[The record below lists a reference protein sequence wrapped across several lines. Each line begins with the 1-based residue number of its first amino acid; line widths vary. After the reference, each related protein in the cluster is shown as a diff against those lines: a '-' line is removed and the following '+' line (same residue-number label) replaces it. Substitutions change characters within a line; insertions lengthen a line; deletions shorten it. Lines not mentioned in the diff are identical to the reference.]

1 MAVDKKSRYAQSP
14 RVPWVRADGSEAEL
28 IALTPRAARP
38 AVFSRMATDTDALDT
53 VAARYY
59 RDPAKLWRIAD
70 AADALD
76 PFDAIVP
83 GRSIAIP
90 PDK

>member
-1 MAVDKKSRYAQSP
+1 MSVDKRSRYAKSP
-14 RVPWVRADGSEAEL
+14 RVSWVRADGSEAEL
-28 IALTPRAARP
+28 IALTPRPARP
-38 AVFSRMATDTDALDT
+38 AVFSRIATDTDRLDT
-53 VAARYY
+53 LAARYY

-76 PFDAIVP
+76 PFDAVVP
-83 GRSIAIP
+83 GRPIAIP

>member
-1 MAVDKKSRYAQSP
+1 MAGDKKSREAKSG

-28 IALTPRAARP
+28 IALTPRPARP
-38 AVFSRMATDTDALDT
+38 AVFSRVATDTDRLDT
-53 VAARYY
+53 LAGRYY

-70 AADALD
+70 ATDALD
-76 PFDAIVP
+76 PFDAVVP
-83 GRSIAIP
+83 GRRIAIP

>member
-1 MAVDKKSRYAQSP
+1 MAVDKKSRYARSP
-14 RVPWVRADGSEAEL
+14 RVPWVRADGSKAEL
-28 IALTPRAARP
+28 IALTPRTPRP
-38 AVFSRMATDTDALDT
+38 AVFSRMATDTDGLDT

-83 GRSIAIP
+83 GRRIAIP

>member
-1 MAVDKKSRYAQSP
+1 MSVDKKSRYAKSP
-14 RVPWVRADGSEAEL
+14 RVPWVRADGSKAEL
-28 IALTPRAARP
+28 IALTPRPARP
-38 AVFSRMATDTDALDT
+38 AVFARTASDTDRLDT
-53 VAARYY
+53 LAARYY

-76 PFDAIVP
+76 PFDAVVP
-83 GRSIAIP
+83 GRPVAIP

>member
-1 MAVDKKSRYAQSP
+1 MSVDKKSRYAKSP
-14 RVPWVRADGSEAEL
+14 RALWIRPDGSQAEL
-28 IALTPRAARP
+28 IALTPRPART
-38 AVFSRMATDTDALDT
+38 AVFSRIATDTDRLDT
-53 VAARYY
+53 LAARYY

-76 PFDAIVP
+76 PFDAVVP
-83 GRSIAIP
+83 GRPIAIP

>member
-1 MAVDKKSRYAQSP
+1 M
-14 RVPWVRADGSEAEL
+14 
-28 IALTPRAARP
+28 
-38 AVFSRMATDTDALDT
+38 FSRVATDTDRLDT
-53 VAARYY
+53 LAARYY

-70 AADALD
+70 AAETLD

-83 GRSIAIP
+83 GRRIAIP